1 MSVFALL
8 KQRKPA
14 KSRERI
20 MFRVERGA
28 LVPASEL
35 AVQALRKKGLKI
47 GDQVSVDIRRSRNPE
62 FHRLA
67 HVLGQMLVENLET
80 FAGLDAHA
88 VLKRL
93 QWESGVACDEMA
105 VNVPNVGMV
114 TVRIPQSLSF
124 DTMDQGDFYALY
136 TALCNHVRRTYWSAL
151 PEGEVERMAE
161 LFTREVA

>member
-1 MSVFALL
+1 MTVSSLA

-14 KSRERI
+14 KARERI

-47 GDQVSVDIRRSRNPE
+47 GDHVSVDIRQSRNPG

-67 HVLGQMLVENLET
+67 HVLGEMLIENLET

-93 QWESGVACDEMA
+93 QWESGIGCDEMA
-105 VNVPNVGMV
+105 VSVPNLGMV
-114 TVRIPQSLSF
+114 TVRTPQSLSF
-124 DTMDQGDFYALY
+124 DTMDQGDFYAVY
-136 TALCNHVRRTYWSAL
+136 TGLCNHVRRTYWPAL
-151 PEGEVERMAE
+151 PEGEVERMAD